1 MATKRAMLFKYI
13 AVRGGGGICSF
24 TLLLL
29 HSGEVA
35 DVVVVV
41 CDALSW
47 EGEEKRAQH
56 VYKPV
61 GSDFIFIVYARKN
74 RTTCRRLYQCDEP

>member
-24 TLLLL
+24 TLL

-35 DVVVVV
+35 DVLSF
-41 CDALSW
+41 DALSW